1 MEYKARPRSGWTRFI
16 LVYGLPDARFPPK
29 GFSKNILHPSG
40 FNVMLLYRESYE
52 LKDVSGIF
60 QPSLISVLLHPEGRE
75 SISAKR
81 KIVRLRL
88 IFHLAEKKSVSCAK
102 RFSLPYKV
110 RMKHGLKD
118 VRMKVQWVNGCL

>member
-52 LKDVSGIF
+52 LKDVS
-60 QPSLISVLLHPEGRE
+60 VVLHPEGRE

-118 VRMKVQWVNGCL
+118 VRMKVHPVNDYL

>member
-52 LKDVSGIF
+52 LKDVSVVF
-60 QPSLISVLLHPEGRE
+60 QSSFIPKGGNQSQPNE
-75 SISAKR
+75 

-118 VRMKVQWVNGCL
+118 VRMKVQVGKWLI